1 MTEEVLEPLN
11 TDTRYLWFTDEAAA
25 MSALAPFFHQETE
38 TDEEGNAQPVGDP
51 VLIQYS
57 RNHCIDLVGALSKP
71 TGLTTEV
78 DGLEVAETVP
88 IPGYHVN
95 IRALTRV
102 YEAEITALSDTHGV
116 TVDHPQR
123 KWL

>member
-1 MTEEVLEPLN
+1 MTEETLEPLN
-11 TDTRYLWFTDEAAA
+11 TGTRYLKFTTEKAA
-25 MSALAPFFHQETE
+25 MKALAPFFHQETE

-71 TGLTTEV
+71 TGKL
-78 DGLEVAETVP
+78 LEDDVPEMTP

-116 TVDHPQR
+116 EVANPQR